1 MENMGASLEWEDID
15 HHGVVRCAPRP
26 SPPGA
31 RGTMRTGRASV
42 TGARRLNFAC
52 PADTE
57 HVAARHSAANG
68 RGRGRDFHGPFNGGG
83 VRLKKTLIW
92 FVLAVTAATRVAAA
106 DSEAAFAPPLK
117 PEAQEARAAH
127 LSAEL
132 LTRYH
137 YKTVPIDD
145 ALSAKVFDQYLK
157 ALDPEKLYFLQ
168 SDIDRL
174 AGYRTLLDDAILG
187 EDLRTPFEIFNLYER
202 RTAERLAYA
211 RGLLHKGFDFERD
224 ESLTID
230 RKDQPWP
237 ATEADSLDLW
247 RKRVKNDWLRLKLAG
262 QDDRAITKILDKRY
276 DNAAKSLGKITSADA
291 FQVFMNAYTM
301 AIDPH
306 TNYLGPR
313 AAENFDISMRLSLV
327 GIGAVLTE
335 IDGYTTI
342 RELVPGGPA
351 SLSGQLKVG
360 DRIVGVAQ
368 GSGGAMEDVVGWRLD
383 DTVALIRGTMGS
395 TVRLDVLP
403 ADTGSDASNR
413 TVALTRDTI
422 KVQDSAAKAK
432 VYSVATGLGRR
443 LVGVITLPSFY
454 EDAEALQ
461 KGDKDYRSAARD
473 VARLLVDLKARKV
486 DGLLI
491 DLRNNGGG
499 SLREAVRLTGMFV
512 GKVPVVQTRNAK
524 GDITVEKNTAVGLAW
539 DGPLGVLINRASAS
553 ASEIFAAAI
562 QDYGRGVIIGEG
574 SFGKGTVQTVASLD
588 QVAKNDSP
596 VYGELKMTIAQF
608 FRVNGGT
615 TQLRGVTPDILYP
628 QTGDD
633 AQFGESSFDNA
644 LPWTRIKAADYA
656 PVGDVAGQLPR
667 LSAWHAA
674 RIQQDRDFQN
684 LLQDVARAQEL
695 RKNNV
700 ISLNEAVRRKER
712 AASEKRLAALL
723 GSAGTGGDTAL
734 ADDGLQFN
742 ERRLDKDLAV
752 EKTRKTIDD
761 ALLDEAVSILS
772 DSAALKE
779 GKSQAAAS
787 ALPTRPEVVVSLPKG
802 SSDK

>member
-1 MENMGASLEWEDID
+1 MA
-15 HHGVVRCAPRP
+15 
-26 SPPGA
+26 PPGVLRPMA
-31 RGTMRTGRASV
+31 ED
-42 TGARRLNFAC
+42 GA
-52 PADTE
+52 
-57 HVAARHSAANG
+57 
-68 RGRGRDFHGPFNGGG
+68 RDFHGPFNGGG
-83 VRLKKTLIW
+83 VRLKKTLIC
-92 FVLAVTAATRVAAA
+92 FVLALTAATRVAAA
-106 DSEAAFAPPLK
+106 DSEAVLPPLLK
-117 PEAQEARAAH
+117 PDAQEAKAAH
-127 LSAEL
+127 LAAEL
-132 LTRYH
+132 LSRYH
-137 YKTVPIDD
+137 YKAVPIDN

-157 ALDPEKLYFLQ
+157 ELDPEKLYFLQ

-174 AGYRTLLDDAILG
+174 AVDRSVLDDAILT
-187 EDLRTPFEIFNLYER
+187 EDLRAPFEIFNLYER
-202 RTAERLAYA
+202 RSAERLAYA

-224 ESLTID
+224 ESVTID

-247 RKRVKNDWLRLKLAG
+247 RKRVKNEWLRLRLAG
-262 QDDRAITKILDKRY
+262 QDDRAIAKILDKRY
-276 DNAAKSLGKITSADA
+276 DSASRSLGKVTSADA
-291 FQVFMNAYTM
+291 FQAFMNAYAM
-301 AIDPH
+301 AIEPH

-335 IDGYTTI
+335 IDGYTTV

-368 GSGGAMEDVVGWRLD
+368 GSAGAMEDVVGWRLD
-383 DTVALIRGTMGS
+383 DTVAQIRGAMGS
-395 TVRLDVLP
+395 TVRLDILP
-403 ADTGSDASNR
+403 ADDGPDASNR
-413 TVALTRDTI
+413 TVVLVRKTI
-422 KVQDSAAKAK
+422 AVQDSAAKAK
-432 VYSVATGLGRR
+432 VYSVTTGTGKR

-454 EDAEALQ
+454 EDVDALQ
-461 KGDKDYRSAARD
+461 KGIKDYRSATRD
-473 VARLLVDLKARKV
+473 VARLLADLKAQKV
-486 DGLLI
+486 DGVLI

-499 SLREAVRLTGMFV
+499 SLREAVNLTGLFV

-524 GDITVEKNTAVGLAW
+524 GEINVERDTDTGQAW

-588 QVAKNDSP
+588 QIAKNATP
-596 VYGELKMTIAQF
+596 AYGEVKMTIAQF

-633 AQFGESSFDNA
+633 TQFGESSYDNA
-644 LPWTRIKAADYA
+644 LPWTRIKAVDYA
-656 PVGDVAGQLPR
+656 PVGDMATQLPR
-667 LSAWHAA
+667 LSAWHEA
-674 RIQQDRDFQN
+674 RIRHDLDFQN
-684 LLQDVARAQEL
+684 LLESLAKTREL
-695 RKNNV
+695 RKSNV
-700 ISLNEAVRRKER
+700 ISLNEGVRRKER
-712 AASEKRLAALL
+712 IDSEKRLAAML
-723 GSAGTGGDTAL
+723 GTSGAGAGGDL

-742 ERRLDKDLAV
+742 ERKLEKDLSL
-752 EKTRKTIDD
+752 EKTRKTIAD

-787 ALPTRPEVVVSLPKG
+787 ALPVRPEVVASLPKG
-802 SSDK
+802 VAEK